1 MLRAELRVPRRSFE
15 LDVALEVNPG
25 DCLALAGP
33 SGSGKTTMLRGIAG
47 LLTPRGGRVECGDE
61 VWLDLER
68 RIDVPPERRR
78 CGYVFQEYALF
89 EHQRVW
95 RNVAYGMRRRS
106 REIRRRRALELL
118 ERFGVAHLADLRP
131 SRLSGGERQRVALA
145 RALASE
151 PPALLLDEPLAAL
164 DSRTRGEARRA
175 LAEVLAA
182 AEVPAVLVTHDFE
195 EAALFGDEVAI
206 LDAGHVVQRGRAAE
220 VAAAPANSFVAD
232 FSGAVVLVGTARR
245 APRGGALVELDGGG
259 VVASTREAVGRAAA
273 SVYPWEISLDP
284 PGAGAH
290 GSIRNHLPATVS
302 TITVLGGR
310 VRVGL
315 DGPQPLTAEI
325 TEASLHELGL
335 GRGSPVVAS
344 WKAAATRLSPI

>member
-1 MLRAELRVPRRSFE
+1 MLRAELRVPRRGFE
-15 LDVALEVNPG
+15 LDVALGIRPG

-33 SGSGKTTMLRGIAG
+33 SGSGKTTVLRGIAG
-47 LLTPRGGRVECGDE
+47 LLAPRGGRVECGDE

-68 RIDVPPERRR
+68 SINVPPERRR

-95 RNVAYGMRRRS
+95 RNVAYGVRSRS
-106 REIRRRRALELL
+106 REVRRRRALELL
-118 ERFGVAHLADLRP
+118 ERFGVGHLADVRP

-145 RALASE
+145 RALAPG
-151 PPALLLDEPLAAL
+151 PPALLFDEPLAAL

-175 LAEVLAA
+175 LAEALAA
-182 AEVPAVLVTHDFE
+182 AKVPAVLVTHDFE
-195 EAALFGDEVAI
+195 EAALFGDEVAV
-206 LDAGHVVQRGRAAE
+206 LDAGRVVQRGRAAE

-232 FSGAVVLVGTARR
+232 FSGAVVLLGMARR

-284 PGAGAH
+284 PGADAH

-315 DGPQPLTAEI
+315 DGAQPLTAEI
-325 TEASLHELGL
+325 TEASLRELGL
-335 GRGSPVVAS
+335 RRGSPVVAS